1 MSLLDRLRTNIED
14 ITTFGPQFLL
24 RHLPRV
30 TGAGMAPVHIPGV
43 GIIYLRAGES
53 DVAGVRQIFGS
64 REYDIGAP
72 VQAAGLRINARYR
85 AILEAGRKPVI
96 VDAGA
101 NIGAAALWFGKK
113 YPDAAVV
120 AVEPDPGNV
129 RVLKCNLTGR
139 HDMIVLA
146 AAIGARS
153 GFVEVKKE
161 KDSLSWV
168 SRTTRAES
176 GVPVVTMTDAV
187 AKVANGVPFI
197 VKIDIEGFESDLFST
212 NVGWLDDV
220 YPQLFVGAGD
230 WRCERMTSAG
240 LTAVDA
246 LGHWRR
252 VWRLELGA
260 RAALAASLMDRRRR
274 LRWRARSRLE
284 RSDRLRAAPS

>member
-1 MSLLDRLRTNIED
+1 LSLLDRLRTNIED

-30 TGAGMAPVHIPGV
+30 TGAEMAPVHIPGV

-72 VQAAGLRINARYR
+72 VKAAGFRINARYR

-101 NIGAAALWFGKK
+101 NIGAAALWFRKK

-129 RVLKCNLTGR
+129 RALNCNLTGR

-161 KDSLSWV
+161 KDRLNWT

-176 GVPVVTMTDAV
+176 GIPVVTMTDAF

-212 NVGWLDDV
+212 NVGWLNDV
-220 YPQLFVGAGD
+220 YMVIIEPHDWMLPGMKSSRSFQVAMGQHDFDIFV
-230 WRCERMTSAG
+230 
-240 LTAVDA
+240 
-246 LGHWRR
+246 LGENLIYVR
-252 VWRLELGA
+252 
-260 RAALAASLMDRRRR
+260 D
-274 LRWRARSRLE
+274 
-284 RSDRLRAAPS
+284 

>member
-30 TGAGMAPVHIPGV
+30 TGAEMAPVHIPGV

-72 VQAAGLRINARYR
+72 AGLRINARYC

-101 NIGAAALWFGKK
+101 NIGAAALWFRKK
-113 YPDAAVV
+113 YPDAAGVGGE
-120 AVEPDPGNV
+120 AGPGNV
-129 RVLKCNLTGR
+129 RVLKYNLTGR

-161 KDSLSWV
+161 KDRLSWT

-176 GVPVVTMTDAV
+176 GVPVVTMTDAF

-197 VKIDIEGFESDLFST
+197 VKIDIEGFESDLF
-212 NVGWLDDV
+212 
-220 YPQLFVGAGD
+220 
-230 WRCERMTSAG
+230 
-240 LTAVDA
+240 
-246 LGHWRR
+246 
-252 VWRLELGA
+252 
-260 RAALAASLMDRRRR
+260 
-274 LRWRARSRLE
+274 
-284 RSDRLRAAPS
+284 